1 MNLPNAKTTA
11 ILGVSVFAGITL
23 VTYLYI
29 NDIYK
34 SMKKPDKDE

>member
-11 ILGVSVFAGITL
+11 IIGVSVFAGITL

-29 NDIYK
+29 KDIYN
-34 SMKKPDKDE
+34 SATKKPDKD